1 MADNLSKQNKEVYG
15 ITPDSSQQLPAR
27 EILIKTHKAEL
38 QKRCREMGLTNIW
51 VKKDQL
57 VDKIL
62 QNSHLIEKHADEQ
75 QETLSP
81 ANVPTPHPD
90 NQLQLQL
97 PEPAR
102 SPHPDNQLQLPEPA
116 RSPHPEASQPQN
128 NNDTELL
135 LVNNTSDDTQL
146 FESDTS
152 LLPLA
157 TTFLPEALD
166 PYPII
171 ASYHTGTTDITRD
184 SLLNTTRHSI
194 DNVTQSPC
202 PPLDTSNNDQWKNEF
217 MEKVTKDIS
226 TIMVKLETKDSEIE
240 LLNTEV
246 KSAYSLIETLQQ
258 RIYHLET
265 SERQDD
271 KHEDGKVTT
280 SSPSQCLFLGDTNL
294 THVRR
299 SDLGDNCSVRTVT
312 HANMDLLSS
321 WVSEKLTWSPSHC
334 VIYCGL
340 YDVLDGKSPDS
351 IYDNLGSLISNLKDK
366 SSNVEICVCEIAPV
380 LISQE
385 VETRITDYNKNLVE
399 WGKQNGVCVVK
410 TVPAL
415 TLGSGETDD
424 LCFEEENQIQLL
436 NRLGIIKLLSTIDK
450 QCNGFT
456 LSKNWQK
463 TKKNS
468 SSLFNKLDKRDQ
480 RLPGSKHQY
489 SGQNN
494 GIIPNTS
501 SSQSDVFQPHPKKM
515 SSSTSYASIL
525 RNQAPLHRIDT
536 GTPRWCN
543 QVVQP
548 QELDHHLTQ
557 EVTQEAPRQYRSSNV
572 QRETLMYSPTAPVQR
587 EMQRCTETSLQRTSS
602 RRGQEAMWEH
612 NKRNHDSTSSPN
624 FGDGYEGYWR
634 DSRSSDGGKTTNQVS
649 STNLVTPP
657 QRGWTHHPTP
667 HHGPTTISTPTTTH
681 QHTHRKM
688 GCYNCGEFNH
698 RRSTCSTLP
707 VLTLF
712 MARQHSP
719 DFQQLLDGDN
729 TDDLSDLETDEDWP
743 TTDTEKESSERGN
756 ERMVLSFDSS
766 SSGISDAC
774 SVTDSSNELDFLR
787 EFFSDELLDMIV
799 IETNRYAQQYLRG
812 NAMTPRCRLANWTDT
827 TRD

>member
-1 MADNLSKQNKEVYG
+1 M
-15 ITPDSSQQLPAR
+15 LP
-27 EILIKTHKAEL
+27 
-38 QKRCREMGLTNIW
+38 
-51 VKKDQL
+51 
-57 VDKIL
+57 
-62 QNSHLIEKHADEQ
+62 
-75 QETLSP
+75 P
-81 ANVPTPHPD
+81 
-90 NQLQLQL
+90 
-97 PEPAR
+97 
-102 SPHPDNQLQLPEPA
+102 
-116 RSPHPEASQPQN
+116 
-128 NNDTELL
+128 
-135 LVNNTSDDTQL
+135 
-146 FESDTS
+146 
-152 LLPLA
+152 A
-157 TTFLPEALD
+157 TTFLPEAFD

-171 ASYHTGTTDITRD
+171 ASYHTGTTDVTRD

-246 KSAYSLIETLQQ
+246 KSAYSLIEKLQQ

-265 SERQDD
+265 RERQDN

-294 THVRR
+294 KHVRR

-415 TLGSGETDD
+415 TLGCGETDD

-468 SSLFNKLDKRDQ
+468 SSLFNILDKRDQ

-501 SSQSDVFQPHPKKM
+501 PSQSDVFQPYPKKM

-536 GTPRWCN
+536 GTPRWRN

-602 RRGQEAMWEH
+602 RRGQETMWEH

-634 DSRSSDGGKTTNQVS
+634 DSRSSDGGKPTNQVS
-649 STNLVTPP
+649 STNHRLVTRP
-657 QRGWTHHPTP
+657 QRGWAHHPTP

-698 RRSTCSTLP
+698 RRSTFHSKTNS
-707 VLTLF
+707 VT
-712 MARQHSP
+712 RQ
-719 DFQQLLDGDN
+719 QDN
-729 TDDLSDLETDEDWP
+729 LIIPGTK
-743 TTDTEKESSERGN
+743 TDTPW
-756 ERMVLSFDSS
+756 
-766 SSGISDAC
+766 C
-774 SVTDSSNELDFLR
+774 
-787 EFFSDELLDMIV
+787 
-799 IETNRYAQQYLRG
+799 
-812 NAMTPRCRLANWTDT
+812 
-827 TRD
+827 